1 MRCYIL
7 INLKFIYKKYK
18 YHLKNGFWYQ
28 DEVLGIVIILIHC
41 KFFMIGFDKVK
52 EEIVMDKL
60 ILFLAIYNF
69 DLKKIFDKLKNDK
82 YKINL
87 IIFSK

>member
-1 MRCYIL
+1 
-7 INLKFIYKKYK
+7 
-18 YHLKNGFWYQ
+18 
-28 DEVLGIVIILIHC
+28 
-41 KFFMIGFDKVK
+41 MIGFDKVK